1 MRRELAL
8 FFLAHA
14 VNDGFQFALVPL
26 FPFIAREL
34 NLTYL
39 EVGILS
45 SSMVV
50 SLGAGQFILGLLSDR
65 FGKRKAFIASG
76 LLVLSISLFFMSR
89 AKTFGEL
96 LIFNFIAGFGLATY
110 HPVGTT
116 LITESF
122 PDKENAMGIH
132 GSGGNAGM
140 LFFPFCAGMLTDY
153 LSWRNALL
161 ILSPVG
167 IFFALAF
174 FLFFKEVQGKGGQY
188 EKVHM
193 SHLFL
198 LIATLM
204 CVNMVLRGF
213 VTFYPLILSETH
225 TAAFIG
231 TIIALFNGIGIVSQF
246 VGGRIA
252 GKPHV
257 GKILSLS
264 LLLLPPLIIGL
275 VWTESIILAVTLL
288 LPLGFLIYIV
298 YPVLFLIFSSALP
311 EKSRATGMGIFFS
324 VGMGGSALSPLV
336 LGSLSESV
344 GLRSSFFFLA
354 LVSLLGSIVI
364 SLYFSLRKK

>member
-1 MRRELAL
+1 
-8 FFLAHA
+8 
-14 VNDGFQFALVPL
+14 
-26 FPFIAREL
+26 
-34 NLTYL
+34 
-39 EVGILS
+39 
-45 SSMVV
+45 
-50 SLGAGQFILGLLSDR
+50 
-65 FGKRKAFIASG
+65 
-76 LLVLSISLFFMSR
+76 
-89 AKTFGEL
+89 
-96 LIFNFIAGFGLATY
+96 
-110 HPVGTT
+110 
-116 LITESF
+116 
-122 PDKENAMGIH
+122 MGIH
-132 GSGGNAGM
+132 GSGGNTGM
-140 LFFPFCAGMLTDY
+140 LFFPFCAGMLTEY

-167 IFFALAF
+167 ILFALAF
-174 FLFFKEVQGKGGQY
+174 FLFFKEVQGKGEQY
-188 EKVHM
+188 EKIHM

-231 TIIALFNGIGIVSQF
+231 TIIALFNGIASQF
-246 VGGRIA
+246 IGGRIA
-252 GKPHV
+252 GKPYV

-264 LLLLPPLIIGL
+264 LLLLPPLIMGL
-275 VWTESIILAVTLL
+275 VWTESIPLTIIFL

-324 VGMGGSALSPLV
+324 VGIGGSALSPLV

-344 GLRSSFFFLA
+344 GLHSSFFFLV